1 MSVAL
6 ERFVKSSNL
15 VSACLLYRCAGLARP
30 VDPRGFT
37 LREPLP
43 PELDRESVEG
53 VRAWPLFAWA
63 PKMAFPPL
71 YINIVDLLFRYDDL
85 FLEQPEEI
93 FYFPPDPALLAQAH
107 SHSPAKRKGG
117 APSGGDKAGG
127 AGGAGS
133 GAQGNGAAGGAVGD
147 VDTTT
152 YFIRCVEPR
161 VYLAAVTPDARKRDD
176 EGIRQFMNEF
186 ARAVCFRAQLH
197 LLRNAPLLP
206 SS

>member
-1 MSVAL
+1 
-6 ERFVKSSNL
+6 
-15 VSACLLYRCAGLARP
+15 
-30 VDPRGFT
+30 
-37 LREPLP
+37 
-43 PELDRESVEG
+43 
-53 VRAWPLFAWA
+53 
-63 PKMAFPPL
+63 
-71 YINIVDLLFRYDDL
+71 
-85 FLEQPEEI
+85 
-93 FYFPPDPALLAQAH
+93 
-107 SHSPAKRKGG
+107 
-117 APSGGDKAGG
+117 
-127 AGGAGS
+127 
-133 GAQGNGAAGGAVGD
+133 VGD